1 MREKYQIYQRTTKKG
16 IKVGIMM
23 LFLFGNSA
31 IIVAQSSSKKISI
44 SCKNEPL
51 ANVLKK
57 VEKASGCKVLFTYDE
72 VQDYKVT
79 ISAKQQQVGSILKSI
94 FDKLPF
100 NYKFK
105 GNFINVSKKKKRIFS
120 LSDGRGERHTYC
132 IRGIVIDEYG
142 NAIPGVNIVVV
153 NGRYGT
159 TTNVEGNFKLDLKSE
174 KETVEFSFIGMK
186 KKRMVLNAQNGY
198 VKVTLSEDA
207 QHLED
212 MVVTG
217 YRSVSKN
224 SYTGSSTQITG
235 DDLRKVSQ
243 TNILDAIQSYDPS
256 FRLLD
261 NTQFGS
267 DPNSMPEMVIRGQ
280 SGVGVRQLDTDR
292 LSKSNLQNNP
302 NLPTFIMDGFEVSLE
317 KIYDLDPT
325 RIESIT
331 ILKDAAATAIYGSR
345 AANGVIVVT
354 TVAPKPG
361 EVRVSYGFTGSLET
375 PDLRDYNLANASQ
388 KLEIERRA
396 GLFEVGN
403 ININS
408 ESDGVNAYNRKL
420 ALILRGIDTDWLS
433 LPLRNGFDQKHSVFI
448 EGGTQN
454 LRYGIDG
461 SFNKVEGVMK
471 GSGRDRYSLG
481 ISLDY
486 RLKNFQ
492 VKNTTTFNHTKS
504 KESPYGSFSD
514 YTSLMP
520 YDTPYEKGVLTQK
533 LNYSISS
540 NNRVRNNPLYE
551 ATLCNYNWNSYDEF
565 VNNLSFNWY
574 INDYWMAKGQF
585 SVSKKYSRSEKFI
598 DPLSSNTSVDSN
610 SSISQ
615 KDKLGD
621 LYTTSGNNLNLTGNA
636 FIYYNQSFN
645 KHNLNAS
652 AGWEINT
659 STYDNLSAHYRGFPS
674 GQFHS
679 LNYANEIYKKPTKTE
694 GTSRMVSMLAT
705 ANYTWNN
712 IYLVDA
718 SVRFDGSSE
727 FGANQRW
734 APFFSTG
741 LGVNIHNYEFLK
753 GNKYLNKL
761 KVRGSYGRTGK
772 VNFPD
777 YAAQTVYDPLFDE
790 WYATGYGA
798 VLKALGNK
806 DLTWEKTDKYDF
818 GIETQLFKERLT
830 LDFDYYYEKTI
841 DLVNDVTLSST
852 SGFSTYKNNMGEV
865 ENKGFELTARY
876 DVIRNKTWLVA
887 LWGNIAHNTNKI
899 LKISDSQR
907 AYNLRVAEFYKKEQ
921 LNQQN
926 IGYSLNDANYSVPI
940 AQYEEGQSLTSIWAV
955 KSLGIDPTTGK
966 EIFLNRDG
974 SVTDKWDATQEVVC
988 GNTQPDFN
996 GAFGFNVSYKQ
1007 WSLFASFLYE
1017 WGGQQYNQTLVDRV
1031 ENATISQSNVDLR
1044 VLTDR
1049 WQKPG
1054 DIAQFKDI
1062 KDASLTTLPTS
1073 RFVQD
1078 NAFLRLNALTLT
1090 YDFDRAWLKR
1100 KLGLRMLRLETST
1113 SDLINW
1119 NSVRQERGLSYPKSY
1134 KFNFSVKAQF

>member
-1 MREKYQIYQRTTKKG
+1 MRKKYQQFHSATMKAFKIAF
-16 IKVGIMM
+16 VM
-23 LFLFGNSA
+23 LFLLSNCA
-31 IIVAQSSSKKISI
+31 IVMAQSPNKKISVT
-44 SCKNEPL
+44 CKNEPL
-51 ANVLKK
+51 ASALKK
-57 VEKASGCKVLFTYDE
+57 VEKASGYKVLFTYDE
-72 VQDYKVT
+72 VQNYKVT
-79 ISAKQQQVGSILKSI
+79 ISAKGQEVSLVLKTI
-94 FDKLPF
+94 FEKLPF
-100 NYKFK
+100 DYKFK
-105 GNFINVSKKKKRIFS
+105 GKYINVSKREKRI
-120 LSDGRGERHTYC
+120 LNISDGPEKGDHIVRGVVFDVH
-132 IRGIVIDEYG
+132 GSP
-142 NAIPGVNIVVV
+142 IPGVLITVV
-153 NGRYGT
+153 GKHRGT
-159 TTNVEGNFKLDLKSE
+159 TTNVEGVFGLDLQASKAL
-174 KETVEFSFIGMK
+174 VEFSFIGMK
-186 KKRMVLNAQNGY
+186 KKRVTLTSQSAY
-198 VKVTLSEDA
+198 VKVTLEDES
-207 QHLED
+207 HELGET
-212 MVVTG
+212 VITG
-217 YRSVSKN
+217 YRNVNKN
-224 SYTGSSTQITG
+224 NYTGSSTQILG

-243 TNILDAIQSYDPS
+243 TNILDAIQSFDPS
-256 FRLLD
+256 FRIMD

-267 DPNSMPEMVIRGQ
+267 DPNATPEMMIRGQ
-280 SGVGVRQLDTDR
+280 SGVGNRTLDTDK
-292 LSKSNLQNNP
+292 LSKSNLKNNP
-302 NLPTFIMDGFEVSLE
+302 NLPTFIMDGFEVSIE

-345 AANGVIVVT
+345 AANGVVVVT

-361 EVRVSYGFTGSLET
+361 EVRVSYGFTGTLET
-375 PDLRDYNLANASQ
+375 PDLRDYNLANASE

-396 GLFEVGN
+396 GLFEKGYPG
-403 ININS
+403 INS
-408 ESDGVNAYNRKL
+408 ESAGVNAYNQKL
-420 ALILRGIDTDWLS
+420 ALIKRGIDTDWLS
-433 LPLRNGFDQKHSVFI
+433 IPLRNGFDQKHSVFI

-461 SFNKVEGVMK
+461 SFNKVQGVMK
-471 GSGRDRYSLG
+471 GSGRDRYAVG

-486 RLKNFQ
+486 RLKKFQ

-514 YTSLMP
+514 YTCLMP
-520 YDTPYEKGVLTQK
+520 YDTPYEDGVLTQK
-533 LNYSISS
+533 LNYSVS
-540 NNRVRNNPLYE
+540 NNNRTLNNPLYE
-551 ATLCNYNWNSYDEF
+551 ATLGNYNTTSYDEY

-585 SVSKKYSRSEKFI
+585 SVSKRYNRSEKFV
-598 DPLSSNTSVDSN
+598 DPLSSSTSAISE
-610 SSISQ
+610 SASSQ

-636 FIYYNQSFN
+636 FIYYNQSFG
-645 KHNLNAS
+645 KHNLNGS
-652 AGWEINT
+652 AGWEVNT
-659 STYDNLSAHYRGFPS
+659 STYDNVSAHYRGFPS

-679 LNYANEIYKKPTKTE
+679 LNYANEIYKKPTKSE

-712 IYLVDA
+712 IYLLDL

-727 FGANQRW
+727 FGSNQRW

-741 LGVNIHNYEFLK
+741 AGINIHNYDFLK
-753 GNKYLNKL
+753 GNKYINKL
-761 KVRGSYGRTGK
+761 KLRGSYGRTGK

-777 YAAQTVYDPLFDE
+777 YAAQTVYEPLFDE

-798 VLKALGNK
+798 VLMALGNK

-818 GIETQLFKERLT
+818 GIETQLFNERLT

-841 DLVNDVTLSST
+841 DLVNDVSLSNT

-876 DVIRNKTWLVA
+876 DAIKNKNWLVA
-887 LWGNIAHNTNKI
+887 FWGNIAHNTNKI

-907 AYNLRVAEFYKKEQ
+907 AYNQRVAEFYKKEQ
-921 LNQQN
+921 INQED
-926 IGYSLNDANYSVPI
+926 IGSSLTDANYSVPI

-966 EIFLNRDG
+966 EIYLNRDG

-996 GAFGFNVSYKQ
+996 GAFGVNISYKQ

-1031 ENATISQSNVDLR
+1031 ENAKIAQGNVDLR

-1054 DIAQFKDI
+1054 DVAQFKNI

-1078 NAFLRLNALTLT
+1078 NSFLRLNALTLT
-1090 YDFDRAWLKR
+1090 YDFSREWLKR
-1100 KLGLRMLRLETST
+1100 NLGLRMLRLEAST